1 MFIISPTRG
10 GYRGDVVN
18 SGFRQGRQDAYRD
31 YIDNY
36 NFALRADA
44 ATNAENQMNVQR
56 AANNY
61 ALQNQMRKGARN
73 EAYNFITDSGKIDD
87 ALTATDINFVKNADL
102 RNPETIQQLGESQ
115 ATQVRATQNAN
126 ENTAAYKANKAQ
138 SYVEQQPLEADA
150 RKAKL
155 EENMTDSQRGNVQN
169 LTGMDADR
177 WLSTNG
183 GELGY
188 ENFISNMIDDRVN
201 SMVEEAR
208 QRGEVVDPV
217 ELKQQLDSDPEVV
230 KEAYQEYLRQLSQ
243 ARSQH
248 AVSRGS
254 MVDNEGNVENYRS
267 SRSSNRT
274 TGTSSTSA
282 EKLGKPQQKAYKMGE
297 SFEAF
302 KNATPHQYV
311 SANTIRSGNTLYF
324 ANGQMITFPEGTD
337 MEKVVKQ
344 YANYDMMNNV
354 EPVNKKV
361 SN

>member
-1 MFIISPTRG
+1 MFIVSPTRG

-36 NFALRADA
+36 NFALKADA

-61 ALQNQMRKGARN
+61 ALQNQMRSGARN
-73 EAYNFITDSGKIDD
+73 EIYNFVTDSGKIDD

-138 SYVEQQPLEADA
+138 SYVEQQPLEAKE
-150 RKAKL
+150 RETKL
-155 EENMTDSQRGNVQN
+155 ESGITANQFSKQKGS
-169 LTGMDADR
+169 LGLDATS
-177 WLSTNG
+177 WLSTYG
-183 GELGY
+183 GEKGY
-188 ENFISNMIDDRVN
+188 EPYIDGIIDAQAL
-201 SMVEEAR
+201 SLVEEAR
-208 QRGEVVDPV
+208 QRGEVLDPV
-217 ELKQQLDSDPEVV
+217 EVKRQLSSDPEVI
-230 KEAYQEYLRQLSQ
+230 KQGYAEYQQMLAKAQNQHNLSN
-243 ARSQH
+243 
-248 AVSRGS
+248 GYYT
-254 MVDNEGNVENYRS
+254 NENGDPVNPRYG
-267 SRSSNRT
+267 SRSGS
-274 TGTSSTSA
+274 SSTSTA
-282 EKLGKPQQKAYKMGE
+282 ANKVGKPTQKSYKMGE

-302 KNATPHQYV
+302 KEATPHQYV

-337 MEKVVKQ
+337 MNEIVKQ

-354 EPVNKKV
+354 EQVKKK
-361 SN
+361 

>member
-1 MFIISPTRG
+1 MFIVSPTRG

-36 NFALRADA
+36 NFALKADA

-61 ALQNQMRKGARN
+61 ALQNQMRQGARN

-87 ALTATDINFVKNADL
+87 AITATDINFVKNADL
-102 RNPETIQQLGESQ
+102 RNPETIQQFGESQ

-126 ENTAAYKANKAQ
+126 ENAAAYKANKAQ
-138 SYVEQQPLEADA
+138 SYVEQQPLEAKE
-150 RKAKL
+150 RETKL
-155 EENMTDSQRGNVQN
+155 ESGITANQFSKQKGS
-169 LTGMDADR
+169 LGLDATS
-177 WLSTNG
+177 WLSTYG
-183 GELGY
+183 GEKGY
-188 ENFISNMIDDRVN
+188 EPYIDGIIDAQAL
-201 SMVEEAR
+201 SLVEEAR
-208 QRGEVVDPV
+208 QRGEVLDPV
-217 ELKQQLDSDPEVV
+217 EVKRQLSSDPEVI
-230 KEAYQEYLRQLSQ
+230 KQGYAEYQQMLAQAQNQHNLSNGYYTDQ
-243 ARSQH
+243 NGDPVNPRYG
-248 AVSRGS
+248 SRGGS
-254 MVDNEGNVENYRS
+254 
-267 SRSSNRT
+267 
-274 TGTSSTSA
+274 SSTSTQTN
-282 EKLGKPQQKAYKMGE
+282 KVGKPLQKSYKMGE

-337 MEKVVKQ
+337 MDKVVKQ

-354 EPVNKKV
+354 EAP
-361 SN
+361 

>member
-61 ALQNQMRKGARN
+61 ALQNQMRQGARN

-115 ATQVRATQNAN
+115 ATQVKATQNAN

-138 SYVEQQPLEADA
+138 SYVEQQPLEAKE
-150 RKAKL
+150 RETKL
-155 EENMTDSQRGNVQN
+155 ESGITTNQFSKQKGSLGMESTD
-169 LTGMDADR
+169 
-177 WLSTNG
+177 WLSTYG
-183 GELGY
+183 GEKGY
-188 ENFISNMIDDRVN
+188 EPYIDKLVDARTTEL
-201 SMVEEAR
+201 VEEAR
-208 QRGEVVDPV
+208 QRGEVLDPV
-217 ELKQQLDSDPEVV
+217 AVKQQLASDPEFI
-230 KEAYQEYLRQLSQ
+230 KQGYSEYQQVLSQ
-243 ARSQH
+243 AQNQH
-248 AVSRGS
+248 NLSSGYYTDQNGDPVNPRYG
-254 MVDNEGNVENYRS
+254 
-267 SRSSNRT
+267 SRSRT
-274 TGTSSTSA
+274 STDTSSTSA

>member
-1 MFIISPTRG
+1 MFIVSPTRG

-36 NFALRADA
+36 NFALKADA

-61 ALQNQMRKGARN
+61 ALQNQMRQGARN

-87 ALTATDINFVKNADL
+87 ALTATDINFVKNAGL

-126 ENTAAYKANKAQ
+126 ENAAAYKANKAQ
-138 SYVEQQPLEADA
+138 SYVEQQPLEAKE
-150 RKAKL
+150 RETKL
-155 EENMTDSQRGNVQN
+155 ESGITANQFSKQKGS
-169 LTGMDADR
+169 LGLDATS
-177 WLSTNG
+177 WLSTYG
-183 GELGY
+183 GEKGY
-188 ENFISNMIDDRVN
+188 EPYIDGIIDAQAL
-201 SMVEEAR
+201 SLVEEAR
-208 QRGEVVDPV
+208 QRGEVLDPV
-217 ELKQQLDSDPEVV
+217 EVKRQLSSDPEVI
-230 KEAYQEYLRQLSQ
+230 KQGYAEYQQMLAQAQNQHNLSNGYYTDQ
-243 ARSQH
+243 NGDPVNPRYG
-248 AVSRGS
+248 SRGGS
-254 MVDNEGNVENYRS
+254 
-267 SRSSNRT
+267 
-274 TGTSSTSA
+274 SSTSTQTN
-282 EKLGKPQQKAYKMGE
+282 KVGKPLQKSYKRGE

-337 MEKVVKQ
+337 MDKVVKQ
-344 YANYDMMNNV
+344 YADYDMMNNV
-354 EPVNKKV
+354 EAP
-361 SN
+361 

>member
-61 ALQNQMRKGARN
+61 ALQNQMRSGARN

-138 SYVEQQPLEADA
+138 SYVEQQPLEAKE
-150 RKAKL
+150 RETKL
-155 EENMTDSQRGNVQN
+155 ESGITANQFSKQKGSLGMESTD
-169 LTGMDADR
+169 
-177 WLSTNG
+177 WLSTYG
-183 GELGY
+183 GEKGY
-188 ENFISNMIDDRVN
+188 EPYIDRLVDARTTEL
-201 SMVEEAR
+201 VEEAR
-208 QRGEVVDPV
+208 QRGEVLDPV
-217 ELKQQLDSDPEVV
+217 EVKQQLASDPDFIKQGYSE
-230 KEAYQEYLRQLSQ
+230 YQQVLSQ
-243 ARSQH
+243 AQNQH
-248 AVSRGS
+248 NLSSGYYTDQNGDPVNPRYG
-254 MVDNEGNVENYRS
+254 
-267 SRSSNRT
+267 SRSRT
-274 TGTSSTSA
+274 STDTSSTSA

>member
-1 MFIISPTRG
+1 MFIVSPTKG

-36 NFALRADA
+36 NFALKADA
-44 ATNAENQMNVQR
+44 ATNAENQMQVQR

-61 ALQNQMRKGARN
+61 DLQNKMRSGARN

-126 ENTAAYKANKAQ
+126 ENAAAYKANKAQ
-138 SYVEQQPLEADA
+138 SYVEQQPLEAKE
-150 RKAKL
+150 RETKL
-155 EENMTDSQRGNVQN
+155 ESGITTNQFSKQKGSLGMESTD
-169 LTGMDADR
+169 
-177 WLSTNG
+177 WLSTYG
-183 GELGY
+183 GEKGY
-188 ENFISNMIDDRVN
+188 EPYIDKLVDARTTEL
-201 SMVEEAR
+201 VEEAR
-208 QRGEVVDPV
+208 QRGEVLDPV
-217 ELKQQLDSDPEVV
+217 AVKQQLASDPDFIKQGYSE
-230 KEAYQEYLRQLSQ
+230 YQQVLSQ
-243 ARSQH
+243 AQNQH
-248 AVSRGS
+248 NLSSGYYT
-254 MVDNEGNVENYRS
+254 DQNGNPVNPRYG
-267 SRSSNRT
+267 SRSRT
-274 TGTSSTSA
+274 STDTSSTSA

>member
-1 MFIISPTRG
+1 MFIVSPTKG

-36 NFALRADA
+36 NFALKADA

-61 ALQNQMRKGARN
+61 ALQNKMREGARN

-115 ATQVRATQNAN
+115 ATQVKSTQNAN

-188 ENFISNMIDDRVN
+188 ENFISNAIDDRVN
-201 SMVEEAR
+201 AMVEEAR

-267 SRSSNRT
+267 SRSGGRT
-274 TGTSSTSA
+274 ATGTKSTTTKASN
-282 EKLGKPQQKAYKMGE
+282 PQIKSYKMGE

-302 KNATPHQYV
+302 KNATPHEYI
-311 SANTIRSGNTLYF
+311 SANAIRSGNTIYL
-324 ANGQMITFPEGTD
+324 ANGQMITFPPDTD
-337 MEKVVKQ
+337 MNEVVKQ
-344 YANYDMMNNV
+344 YAKDGMINNA
-354 EPVNKKV
+354 EKVNQK
-361 SN
+361 

>member
-36 NFALRADA
+36 NFALKADA

-61 ALQNQMRKGARN
+61 ALQNQMRQGARN

-115 ATQVRATQNAN
+115 ATQVKATQNAN

-138 SYVEQQPLEADA
+138 SYVEQQPLEAKERETKLESGITANQFSKQKGSLGMESTDWLSVYGGEKGYEPYIDKLVDA
-150 RKAKL
+150 R
-155 EENMTDSQRGNVQN
+155 T
-169 LTGMDADR
+169 T
-177 WLSTNG
+177 
-183 GELGY
+183 EL
-188 ENFISNMIDDRVN
+188 
-201 SMVEEAR
+201 VEEAR
-208 QRGEVVDPV
+208 QRGEVLDPV
-217 ELKQQLDSDPEVV
+217 AVKQQLASDPEFI
-230 KEAYQEYLRQLSQ
+230 KQGYSEYQQVLSQ
-243 ARSQH
+243 AQNQH
-248 AVSRGS
+248 NLSSGYYT
-254 MVDNEGNVENYRS
+254 DQNGNPVNPRYG
-267 SRSSNRT
+267 SRSRASTVAN
-274 TGTSSTSA
+274 STSA

-337 MEKVVKQ
+337 MDKVVKQ

-354 EPVNKKV
+354 EQVNQK
-361 SN
+361 

>member
-1 MFIISPTRG
+1 MFIVSPTRG

-36 NFALRADA
+36 NFALKADA

-61 ALQNQMRKGARN
+61 ALQNQMRSGARN

-115 ATQVRATQNAN
+115 STQVKATQNAN

-267 SRSSNRT
+267 SRSGNRT
-274 TGTSSTSA
+274 TTGTRSTTST
-282 EKLGKPQQKAYKMGE
+282 GKPQIKSYKMGE
-297 SFEAF
+297 SFAAF
-302 KNATPHQYV
+302 KNATPHEYI
-311 SANTIRSGNTLYF
+311 SANAIRSGNTIYL
-324 ANGQMITFPEGTD
+324 ANGQMITFPPDTD
-337 MEKVVKQ
+337 MNEVVKQ
-344 YANYDMMNNV
+344 YAKDDMINNA
-354 EPVNKKV
+354 EKVNQK
-361 SN
+361 

>member
-61 ALQNQMRKGARN
+61 ALQNQMRSGARN

-138 SYVEQQPLEADA
+138 SYVEQQPLEAKE
-150 RKAKL
+150 RETKL
-155 EENMTDSQRGNVQN
+155 ESGITANQFSKQKGSLGMESTD
-169 LTGMDADR
+169 
-177 WLSTNG
+177 WLSTYG
-183 GELGY
+183 GEKGY
-188 ENFISNMIDDRVN
+188 EPYIDKLVDARTTEL
-201 SMVEEAR
+201 VEEAR
-208 QRGEVVDPV
+208 QRGEVLDPV
-217 ELKQQLDSDPEVV
+217 AVKQQLASDPEFI
-230 KEAYQEYLRQLSQ
+230 KNGYAEYQQVLSQ
-243 ARSQH
+243 AQNQH
-248 AVSRGS
+248 NLSSGYYT
-254 MVDNEGNVENYRS
+254 DQNGNPVNPRYG
-267 SRSSNRT
+267 SRSRT
-274 TGTSSTSA
+274 SADTSSTSA

-311 SANTIRSGNTLYF
+311 SAKTIRSGNTLYF

-344 YANYDMMNNV
+344 YANHDMMNNV

>member
-56 AANNY
+56 TANNY
-61 ALQNQMRKGARN
+61 ALQNQMRSGARN

-138 SYVEQQPLEADA
+138 SYVEQQPLEAKERETKLDQSITANQFSKQKGSLGLDA
-150 RKAKL
+150 
-155 EENMTDSQRGNVQN
+155 TS
-169 LTGMDADR
+169 
-177 WLSTNG
+177 WLSTYG
-183 GELGY
+183 GGKGY
-188 ENFISNMIDDRVN
+188 EPYIDGIIDAQAL
-201 SMVEEAR
+201 SLVEEAR
-208 QRGEVVDPV
+208 QRGEVLDPV
-217 ELKQQLDSDPEVV
+217 EVKRQLSSDPEVI
-230 KEAYQEYLRQLSQ
+230 KQGYAEYQQMLAKAQNQHNLSNGYYTNENGDPVNP
-243 ARSQH
+243 RYG
-248 AVSRGS
+248 SRGGS
-254 MVDNEGNVENYRS
+254 
-267 SRSSNRT
+267 
-274 TGTSSTSA
+274 SSTSTQTN
-282 EKLGKPQQKAYKMGE
+282 KVGKPLQKSYKMGE

-302 KNATPHQYV
+302 KEATPHQYV

-337 MEKVVKQ
+337 MNEIVKQ

-354 EPVNKKV
+354 EQVNKK
-361 SN
+361 

>member
-61 ALQNQMRKGARN
+61 ALQNQMRSGARN

-138 SYVEQQPLEADA
+138 SYVEQQPLEAKE
-150 RKAKL
+150 RETKL
-155 EENMTDSQRGNVQN
+155 ESGITANQFSKQKGSLGMESTD
-169 LTGMDADR
+169 
-177 WLSTNG
+177 WLSTYG
-183 GELGY
+183 GEKGY
-188 ENFISNMIDDRVN
+188 EPYIDRLVDARTTEL
-201 SMVEEAR
+201 VEEAR
-208 QRGEVVDPV
+208 QRGEVLDPV
-217 ELKQQLDSDPEVV
+217 EVKQQLASDPDFIKQGYSE
-230 KEAYQEYLRQLSQ
+230 YQQVLSQ
-243 ARSQH
+243 AQNQH
-248 AVSRGS
+248 NLSSGYYTDQNGNPVNPRYGSGSRTS
-254 MVDNEGNVENYRS
+254 TD
-267 SRSSNRT
+267 
-274 TGTSSTSA
+274 TSSTSA

>member
-36 NFALRADA
+36 NFALKADA
-44 ATNAENQMNVQR
+44 ATNAENQMQVQR

-61 ALQNQMRKGARN
+61 DLQNKMRKDARN

-115 ATQVRATQNAN
+115 ATQVKATQNAN

-138 SYVEQQPLEADA
+138 SYVEQQPLEAKE
-150 RKAKL
+150 RETKL
-155 EENMTDSQRGNVQN
+155 ESGITANQFSKQKGSLGMESTD
-169 LTGMDADR
+169 
-177 WLSTNG
+177 WLSTYG
-183 GELGY
+183 GEKGY
-188 ENFISNMIDDRVN
+188 EPYIDKLVDARTTEL
-201 SMVEEAR
+201 VEEAR
-208 QRGEVVDPV
+208 QRGEVLDPV
-217 ELKQQLDSDPEVV
+217 EVKQQLASDPDFIKQGYSE
-230 KEAYQEYLRQLSQ
+230 YQQVLSQ
-243 ARSQH
+243 AQNQH
-248 AVSRGS
+248 NLSSGYYT
-254 MVDNEGNVENYRS
+254 DQNGNPVNPRYG
-267 SRSSNRT
+267 SRSRT
-274 TGTSSTSA
+274 STDTSSTSA

>member
-1 MFIISPTRG
+1 MFIVSPTRG

-36 NFALRADA
+36 NFALKADA

-61 ALQNQMRKGARN
+61 ALQNQMRSGARN
-73 EAYNFITDSGKIDD
+73 EIYNFVTDSGKIDD

-126 ENTAAYKANKAQ
+126 ENAAAYKANKAQ
-138 SYVEQQPLEADA
+138 SYVEQQPLEAKE
-150 RKAKL
+150 RETKL
-155 EENMTDSQRGNVQN
+155 ESGITANQFSKQKGS
-169 LTGMDADR
+169 LGLDATS
-177 WLSTNG
+177 WLSTYG
-183 GELGY
+183 GEKGY
-188 ENFISNMIDDRVN
+188 EPYIDGIIDAQAL
-201 SMVEEAR
+201 SLVEEAR
-208 QRGEVVDPV
+208 QRGEVLDPV
-217 ELKQQLDSDPEVV
+217 EVKRQLSSDPEVI
-230 KEAYQEYLRQLSQ
+230 KQGYAEYQQMLAKAQNQHNLSNGYYTDQ
-243 ARSQH
+243 NGDPVNPRYG
-248 AVSRGS
+248 SRGGS
-254 MVDNEGNVENYRS
+254 
-267 SRSSNRT
+267 
-274 TGTSSTSA
+274 SSTSTQTN
-282 EKLGKPQQKAYKMGE
+282 KVGKPLQKSYKMGE

>member
-1 MFIISPTRG
+1 MFIVAPTRG

-36 NFALRADA
+36 NFALKADA

-61 ALQNQMRKGARN
+61 ALQNQMRQGARN

-87 ALTATDINFVKNADL
+87 AITATDINFVKNADL

-177 WLSTNG
+177 WLATNG

-188 ENFISNMIDDRVN
+188 ENFISNMIDNRVN
-201 SMVEEAR
+201 LMVEEAR

-267 SRSSNRT
+267 SRYSGKTATKSTTTKASN
-274 TGTSSTSA
+274 
-282 EKLGKPQQKAYKMGE
+282 PQIKSYKMGE

-302 KNATPHQYV
+302 KNATPHEYI
-311 SANTIRSGNTLYF
+311 SANAIRSGNTIYL
-324 ANGQMITFPEGTD
+324 ANGQMITSPPDTD
-337 MEKVVKQ
+337 MNEVVKR

-354 EPVNKKV
+354 EQYKKKGE
-361 SN
+361 

>member
-61 ALQNQMRKGARN
+61 ALQNQMRSGARN

-138 SYVEQQPLEADA
+138 SYVEQQPLEVKE
-150 RKAKL
+150 RETKL
-155 EENMTDSQRGNVQN
+155 ESGITANQFSKQKGSLGMESTD
-169 LTGMDADR
+169 
-177 WLSTNG
+177 WLSTYG
-183 GELGY
+183 GEKGY
-188 ENFISNMIDDRVN
+188 EPYIDKLVDARTTEL
-201 SMVEEAR
+201 VEEAR
-208 QRGEVVDPV
+208 QRGEVLDPV
-217 ELKQQLDSDPEVV
+217 AVKQQLASDPDFIKQGYSE
-230 KEAYQEYLRQLSQ
+230 YQQVLSQ
-243 ARSQH
+243 AQNQH
-248 AVSRGS
+248 NLSSGYYT
-254 MVDNEGNVENYRS
+254 DQNGNPVNPRYG
-267 SRSSNRT
+267 SRSRT
-274 TGTSSTSA
+274 STDTSSTSA
-282 EKLGKPQQKAYKMGE
+282 EKLGKPQQKAYKIGE

>member
-1 MFIISPTRG
+1 MFIVSPTRG

-61 ALQNQMRKGARN
+61 ALQNQMRSGARN

-87 ALTATDINFVKNADL
+87 ALTATDINFVKNAQL
-102 RNPETIQQLGESQ
+102 RDPQNIQQLGESQ

-138 SYVEQQPLEADA
+138 SYVEQQPLEAKE
-150 RKAKL
+150 RETKL
-155 EENMTDSQRGNVQN
+155 ESGITANQFSKQKGS
-169 LTGMDADR
+169 LGLDATS
-177 WLSTNG
+177 WLSAYG
-183 GELGY
+183 GEKGY
-188 ENFISNMIDDRVN
+188 EPYIDGIIDAQAL
-201 SMVEEAR
+201 SLVEEAR
-208 QRGEVVDPV
+208 QRGEVLDPV
-217 ELKQQLDSDPEVV
+217 EVKRQLSSDPEVI
-230 KEAYQEYLRQLSQ
+230 KQGYAEYQQMLHRAQNQHNLSNGYYTNEDGDPVNP
-243 ARSQH
+243 RYG
-248 AVSRGS
+248 SRGGS
-254 MVDNEGNVENYRS
+254 
-267 SRSSNRT
+267 
-274 TGTSSTSA
+274 SSTSTQTN
-282 EKLGKPQQKAYKMGE
+282 KVGKPLQKSYKMGE

-302 KNATPHQYV
+302 KEATPHQYV

-337 MEKVVKQ
+337 MNEIVKQ

-354 EPVNKKV
+354 EQVKKK
-361 SN
+361 

>member
-61 ALQNQMRKGARN
+61 ALQNQMRSGARN

-138 SYVEQQPLEADA
+138 SYVEQQPLEAKE
-150 RKAKL
+150 RETKL
-155 EENMTDSQRGNVQN
+155 EQGITANQFSKQKGSLGMESTD
-169 LTGMDADR
+169 
-177 WLSTNG
+177 WLSTYG
-183 GELGY
+183 GEKGY
-188 ENFISNMIDDRVN
+188 ELYIDKLVDVRTTEL
-201 SMVEEAR
+201 VEEAR
-208 QRGEVVDPV
+208 QRGEVLDPV
-217 ELKQQLDSDPEVV
+217 AVKQQLASDPDFIKQGYSE
-230 KEAYQEYLRQLSQ
+230 YQQVLSQ
-243 ARSQH
+243 AQNQH
-248 AVSRGS
+248 NLSSGYYTDQNGDPVNPRYG
-254 MVDNEGNVENYRS
+254 
-267 SRSSNRT
+267 SRSRT
-274 TGTSSTSA
+274 STDTSSTSA

>member
-1 MFIISPTRG
+1 MFIVSPTRG

-61 ALQNQMRKGARN
+61 ALQNAMRSGARN
-73 EAYNFITDSGKIDD
+73 EIYNFINDSGKIDD
-87 ALTATDINFVKNADL
+87 AITATDINFVKNADL
-102 RNPETIQQLGESQ
+102 RNPDTTQQLGESQ

-138 SYVEQQPLEADA
+138 SYVEQQPLEAKERETKLDQSITANQFSKQKGSLGLDA
-150 RKAKL
+150 TSR
-155 EENMTDSQRGNVQN
+155 
-169 LTGMDADR
+169 
-177 WLSTNG
+177 LSTYG
-183 GELGY
+183 GEKGY
-188 ENFISNMIDDRVN
+188 ELYIDGIIDAQAL
-201 SMVEEAR
+201 SLVEEAR
-208 QRGEVVDPV
+208 QRGEVLDPV
-217 ELKQQLDSDPEVV
+217 EVKRQLSSDPEVI
-230 KEAYQEYLRQLSQ
+230 KQGYAEYQQMLAKAQNQHNLSNGYYTNENGGPVNP
-243 ARSQH
+243 RYG
-248 AVSRGS
+248 SRGGS
-254 MVDNEGNVENYRS
+254 
-267 SRSSNRT
+267 
-274 TGTSSTSA
+274 SSTSTQTNNV
-282 EKLGKPQQKAYKMGE
+282 GKPLQKSYKMGE

-302 KNATPHQYV
+302 KEATPHQYV

-337 MEKVVKQ
+337 MNEIVKQ

-354 EPVNKKV
+354 EQVKKK
-361 SN
+361 

>member
-61 ALQNQMRKGARN
+61 ALQNQMRSGARN

-126 ENTAAYKANKAQ
+126 ENAAAYKANKAQ
-138 SYVEQQPLEADA
+138 SYVEQQPLEAKE
-150 RKAKL
+150 RETKL
-155 EENMTDSQRGNVQN
+155 ESGITTNQFSKQKGSLGMESTD
-169 LTGMDADR
+169 
-177 WLSTNG
+177 WLSTYG
-183 GELGY
+183 GEKGY
-188 ENFISNMIDDRVN
+188 EPYIDKLVDARTTEL
-201 SMVEEAR
+201 VEEAR
-208 QRGEVVDPV
+208 QRGEVLDPV
-217 ELKQQLDSDPEVV
+217 AVKQQLASDPDFIKQGYSE
-230 KEAYQEYLRQLSQ
+230 YQQVLSQ
-243 ARSQH
+243 AQNQH
-248 AVSRGS
+248 NLSSGYYT
-254 MVDNEGNVENYRS
+254 DQNGNPVNPRYG
-267 SRSSNRT
+267 SRSRT
-274 TGTSSTSA
+274 STDTSSTSA

>member
-1 MFIISPTRG
+1 MFIVSPTRG

-61 ALQNQMRKGARN
+61 ALQNQMRQGARN

-87 ALTATDINFVKNADL
+87 AITATDINFVKNANL

-115 ATQVRATQNAN
+115 STQVRATQNAN
-126 ENTAAYKANKAQ
+126 ENAAAYKANKAQ
-138 SYVEQQPLEADA
+138 TYVEQQPLEAKE
-150 RKAKL
+150 RETKL
-155 EENMTDSQRGNVQN
+155 EQGITANQFSKQKNS
-169 LTGMDADR
+169 LGMEAND
-177 WLSTNG
+177 WLSVYG
-183 GELGY
+183 GKEGHTMY
-188 ENFISNMIDDRVN
+188 IDKLVDAKALQL
-201 SMVEEAR
+201 VEEAR
-208 QRGEVVDPV
+208 QRGEVLDPV
-217 ELKQQLDSDPEVV
+217 EVKQQLSSDPDFI
-230 KEAYQEYLRQLSQ
+230 KQSYGEYLQTLSQ
-243 ARSQH
+243 AQNQH
-248 AVSRGS
+248 NLSNGYYTDQS
-254 MVDNEGNVENYRS
+254 GNPVNPRYG
-267 SRSSNRT
+267 SRSS
-274 TGTSSTSA
+274 SASTSTTA
-282 EKLGKPQQKAYKMGE
+282 NKIGKPMQKSYKMGE

-337 MEKVVKQ
+337 MDKVVKQ

-354 EPVNKKV
+354 EQVNQK
-361 SN
+361 

>member
-36 NFALRADA
+36 NFALKADA
-44 ATNAENQMNVQR
+44 ATNAENQMQVQR

-61 ALQNQMRKGARN
+61 DLQNKMRQDARN
-73 EAYNFITDSGKIDD
+73 EAYNFITGSGKIDD

-138 SYVEQQPLEADA
+138 SYVEQQPLEAKE
-150 RKAKL
+150 RETKL
-155 EENMTDSQRGNVQN
+155 ESGITANQFSKQKGSLGMESTD
-169 LTGMDADR
+169 
-177 WLSTNG
+177 WLSTYG
-183 GELGY
+183 GEKGY
-188 ENFISNMIDDRVN
+188 EPYIDRLVDARTTEL
-201 SMVEEAR
+201 VEEAR
-208 QRGEVVDPV
+208 QRGEVLDPV
-217 ELKQQLDSDPEVV
+217 EVKQQLASDPDFIKQGYSE
-230 KEAYQEYLRQLSQ
+230 YQQVLSQ
-243 ARSQH
+243 AQNQH
-248 AVSRGS
+248 NLSSGYYT
-254 MVDNEGNVENYRS
+254 DQNGNPVNPRYG
-267 SRSSNRT
+267 SRSRT
-274 TGTSSTSA
+274 STDTSSTSA

>member
-1 MFIISPTRG
+1 MFIVSPTRG

-36 NFALRADA
+36 NFALKADA

-61 ALQNQMRKGARN
+61 ALQNQMRQGARN

-87 ALTATDINFVKNADL
+87 AITATDINFVKNADL

-126 ENTAAYKANKAQ
+126 ENAAAYKANKAQ
-138 SYVEQQPLEADA
+138 SYVEQQPLEAKE
-150 RKAKL
+150 RETKL
-155 EENMTDSQRGNVQN
+155 ESGITANQFSKQKGS
-169 LTGMDADR
+169 LGLDATS
-177 WLSTNG
+177 WLSTYG
-183 GELGY
+183 DEKGY
-188 ENFISNMIDDRVN
+188 EPYIDGIIDAQAL
-201 SMVEEAR
+201 SLVEEAR
-208 QRGEVVDPV
+208 QRGEVLDPV
-217 ELKQQLDSDPEVV
+217 EVKRQLSSDPEVI
-230 KEAYQEYLRQLSQ
+230 KQGYAEYQQMLAQAQNQHNLSNGYYTDQ
-243 ARSQH
+243 NGDPVNPRYG
-248 AVSRGS
+248 SRGGS
-254 MVDNEGNVENYRS
+254 
-267 SRSSNRT
+267 
-274 TGTSSTSA
+274 SSTSTQTN
-282 EKLGKPQQKAYKMGE
+282 KVGKPLQKSYKMGE

-337 MEKVVKQ
+337 MDKVVKQ

-354 EPVNKKV
+354 EAP
-361 SN
+361 

>member
-1 MFIISPTRG
+1 MFIVSPTRG

-18 SGFRQGRQDAYRD
+18 SGFRRGRQDAYRD

-36 NFALRADA
+36 NFALKADA

-61 ALQNQMRKGARN
+61 ALRNQMRQGARN

-87 ALTATDINFVKNADL
+87 ALTATDINFVKNANL

-115 ATQVRATQNAN
+115 ATQVKATQNAN
-126 ENTAAYKANKAQ
+126 ENTAAYNANKAQ
-138 SYVEQQPLEADA
+138 SYVEQQPLESDA

-155 EENMTDSQRGNVQN
+155 EENLTDSQRGNMQN

-177 WLSTNG
+177 WLATNG
-183 GELGY
+183 GERGY

-248 AVSRGS
+248 AVSHGS

-267 SRSSNRT
+267 ARSGSKT
-274 TGTSSTSA
+274 STGTKAKTTKASN
-282 EKLGKPQQKAYKMGE
+282 QQVKSYKMGE

-302 KNATPHQYV
+302 KNATPHQYI
-311 SANTIRSGNTLYF
+311 SANAIRSGNTIYL
-324 ANGQMITFPEGTD
+324 ANGQMITFPADTNMDE
-337 MEKVVKQ
+337 VVKQ
-344 YANYDMMNNV
+344 YAEYDMMNNV
-354 EPVNKKV
+354 EKVKQKKGE
-361 SN
+361 

>member
-61 ALQNQMRKGARN
+61 ALQNQMRSGARN

-126 ENTAAYKANKAQ
+126 ENAAAYKANKAQ
-138 SYVEQQPLEADA
+138 SYVEQQPLEAKE
-150 RKAKL
+150 RETKL
-155 EENMTDSQRGNVQN
+155 ESGITANQFSKQKGSLGMESTD
-169 LTGMDADR
+169 
-177 WLSTNG
+177 WLSTYG
-183 GELGY
+183 GEKGY
-188 ENFISNMIDDRVN
+188 EPYIDKLVDARTTEL
-201 SMVEEAR
+201 VEEAR
-208 QRGEVVDPV
+208 QRGEVLDPV
-217 ELKQQLDSDPEVV
+217 AVKQQLASDPDFIKQGYSE
-230 KEAYQEYLRQLSQ
+230 YQQVLSQ
-243 ARSQH
+243 AQNQH
-248 AVSRGS
+248 NLSNGYYTDQNGYPVNPRYG
-254 MVDNEGNVENYRS
+254 
-267 SRSSNRT
+267 SRSRT
-274 TGTSSTSA
+274 STNTSSTSA
-282 EKLGKPQQKAYKMGE
+282 EKLGKPQQKAYRMGE